1 MKRRLV
7 LFSCA
12 LALTVAAPFASASS
26 EIPFFHRHPKK
37 AAQSTEAPAPA
48 PKPKRSILHRSKR
61 TREEAARSEAAF
73 GMPGPRSVGWRHPE
87 PGPAGVGA
95 K

>member
-1 MKRRLV
+1 MKPVLV
-7 LFSCA
+7 LTCMLS
-12 LALTVAAPFASASS
+12 LGGTGSIASAATG
-26 EIPFFHRHPKK
+26 IPFFHRHHK
-37 AAQSTEAPAPA
+37 ADPAMTEAP
-48 PKPKRSILHRSKR
+48 KTKSKRSFLHRAAP

-73 GMPGPRSVGWRHPE
+73 GMPGPESVGYWHPE